1 MITYPHIKQAPKVL
15 IHILAKDKEKILPEW
30 LKQNLD
36 NIDYP
41 RDRIYLYFRTNNN
54 NDATANVIHSWI
66 DDQQVR
72 RESPFTYESDR
83 SLYEWASIEVDDSDI
98 ATPVQ
103 NYGVHEWNAERFKAL
118 GALRQEGID
127 KARFWETDFY
137 YTCDVDNFVLPHT
150 LKKLVSYNQPVVAPL
165 IRYALGKE
173 EHKPYANYHNIAS
186 PTGYYQDNYAYY
198 RILNGEVRGLIKCD
212 VVHCTYLIRQDILPK
227 IKYVDGTDDY
237 EYVIFS
243 RRLRE
248 LGITQWLD
256 NTELYGY
263 LTLDED
269 VDACVQWMDK
279 LKEAYVNNRIAAR

>member
-1 MITYPHIKQAPKVL
+1 MELQKPTVL
-15 IHILAKDKEKILPEW
+15 IHILAKDKEKILPAW

-36 NIDYP
+36 KLEYP
-41 RDRIYLYFRTNNN
+41 RDRVYLYFRTNNN
-54 NDATANVIHSWI
+54 NDGTAEILHDWI
-66 DDQQVR
+66 RDQKILRDRGDDDWMN
-72 RESPFTYESDR
+72 YD
-83 SLYEWASIEVDDSDI
+83 WAGIEIDDSDI
-98 ATPVQ
+98 DVPVQ
-103 NYGVHEWNAERFKAL
+103 NYGVHEWNPTRFKAL
-118 GALRQEGID
+118 GALRQDGID
-127 KARFWETDFY
+127 RAIFWETDFY
-137 YTCDVDNFVLPHT
+137 YTCDVDNFVMPHT
-150 LKKLVSYNQPVVAPL
+150 LKQLVSYNQQVVAPL

-186 PTGYYQDNYAYY
+186 PAGYYQDNFAYY

-212 VVHCTYLIRQDILPK
+212 VVHCTYLIRKDTLPK

-248 LGITQWLD
+248 LGIIQWLD

-269 VDACVQWMDK
+269 VEACVKWMGNLQEAWVRAR
-279 LKEAYVNNRIAAR
+279 LK

>member
-1 MITYPHIKQAPKVL
+1 M
-15 IHILAKDKEKILPEW
+15 
-30 LKQNLD
+30 
-36 NIDYP
+36 
-41 RDRIYLYFRTNNN
+41 
-54 NDATANVIHSWI
+54 
-66 DDQQVR
+66 R

-103 NYGVHEWNAERFKAL
+103 DFGVHEWNPTRFKAL

-173 EHKPYANYHNIAS
+173 EHKPYANYHNIAN
-186 PTGYYQDNYAYY
+186 PFGYYQDNFAYY

-212 VVHCTYLIRQDILPK
+212 VVHCTYLIRKDTLPK

-269 VDACVQWMDK
+269 VDACIEWMNK
-279 LKEAYVNNRIAAR
+279 LRSAAR